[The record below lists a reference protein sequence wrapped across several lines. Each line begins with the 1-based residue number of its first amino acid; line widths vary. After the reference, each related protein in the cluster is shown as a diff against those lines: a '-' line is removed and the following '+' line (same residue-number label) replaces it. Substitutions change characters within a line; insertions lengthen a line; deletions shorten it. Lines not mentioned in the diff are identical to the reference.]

1 MANFA
6 IYRTVSEYFS
16 LIGLGLVGGLLLLAL
31 FSGQER
37 AKARQ
42 SVTNWCLA
50 FGGLSV
56 ILGGIAVLSHVEFL
70 PTKAILGMMFIGLPA
85 FPAGLMLLLLGG
97 SAKANSAGEN
107 NGQA

>member
-1 MANFA
+1 MALG
-6 IYRTVSEYFS
+6 EYFG
-16 LIGLGLVGGLLLLAL
+16 LIGLGLPAGLLLLGL
-31 FSGQER
+31 FNGQKR

-56 ILGGIAVLSHVEFL
+56 VLGGIAVFSHTELL
-70 PTKAILGMMFIGLPA
+70 PTKGVLGMLFIGLPA

-97 SAKANSAGEN
+97 SANAKPEGEN

>member
-1 MANFA
+1 MTLA
-6 IYRTVSEYFS
+6 EYFG
-16 LIGLGLVGGLLLLAL
+16 LIGLGLPAGLLLLSL
-31 FSGQER
+31 FSGRER

-56 ILGGIAVLSHVEFL
+56 VLGGIAVFSHAEIL
-70 PTKAILGMMFIGLPA
+70 PTKGVLGMLFIGLPA

-97 SAKANSAGEN
+97 SAKAASQGEN
-107 NGQA
+107 DGQA

>member
-1 MANFA
+1 MALG
-6 IYRTVSEYFS
+6 EYFG
-16 LIGLGLVGGLLLLAL
+16 LIGLGLPAGLLLLGL
-31 FSGQER
+31 FNGQER

-42 SVTNWCLA
+42 SVTNWCLT

-56 ILGGIAVLSHVEFL
+56 VLGGITVFSHAELL
-70 PTKAILGMMFIGLPA
+70 PTKGVLGMLFIGLPA

-97 SAKANSAGEN
+97 SAKAKPKGEN